1 MADRLTF
8 DTWACPL
15 PLKNYPR
22 IVLGH
27 GGGGKLSEEL
37 IENIFL
43 PAFRNPALE
52 GMGDATVVP
61 APGGR
66 LALSTDSFV
75 VQPLIFPGGSIGEL
89 AVNGTVNDLA
99 MSGARPLYLT
109 AGFVLEEGLEMAL
122 LAEVV
127 ARMGAA
133 ARAAGVQIVAGDT
146 KVVEKGHGDGIF
158 VNTSG
163 LGVLPDGLVLGPSR
177 AQPGD
182 RVIVSGNLG
191 DHGVAVM
198 SVRQGLRFET
208 EIRSD
213 CAALHGLVAAILAV
227 AGAVHAMRDPT
238 RGGLAAT
245 LNEIAR
251 ASQVGVMLDETSIPV
266 AAQVRAACELLG
278 LDPLQVANEGK
289 LVAIVAPGE
298 ADEVLRR
305 MRAHPLGREA
315 AIIGEMTPNRPGLVA
330 ARTAMGATRMIP
342 LPLGEQ
348 LPRIC

>member
-8 DTWACPL
+8 DTWTCPL

-22 IVLGH
+22 VVLGH

-37 IENIFL
+37 IENLFL
-43 PAFRNPALE
+43 PAFRNPELE
-52 GMGDATVVP
+52 GLGDATVVP
-61 APGGR
+61 AVAGR
-66 LALSTDSFV
+66 LALTTDSFV
-75 VQPLIFPGGSIGEL
+75 VRPLVFPGGSIGEL

-99 MSGARPLYLT
+99 MCGARPLYLT
-109 AGFVLEEGLEMAL
+109 AGFVLEEGLEMAV
-122 LAEVV
+122 LAQVV
-127 ARMGAA
+127 ERMGAA
-133 ARAAGVQIVAGDT
+133 ARAAGVRIVAGDT
-146 KVVEKGHGDGIF
+146 KVVEKGHGDGLFI
-158 VNTSG
+158 NTA
-163 LGVLPDGLVLGPSR
+163 GVGVMPDGLTLGPSMAR
-177 AQPGD
+177 AGD
-182 RVIVSGNLG
+182 RVIVSGTLG

-198 SVRQGLRFET
+198 SVREGLAFET

-213 CAALHGLVAAILAV
+213 CAALHGLAAEMLRV
-227 AGAVHAMRDPT
+227 EGAVRAMRDPT

-251 ASQVGVMLDETSIPV
+251 ASGVGVLLDEAAIPV
-266 AAQVRAACELLG
+266 APQVRAACELLG

-289 LVAIVAPGE
+289 LVAVVAPGA

-305 MRAHPLGREA
+305 MRAHPLGRDA
-315 AIIGEMTPNRPGLVA
+315 ALIGEVTDGRAGVVA
-330 ARTAMGATRMIP
+330 ARTGMGAMRVIP